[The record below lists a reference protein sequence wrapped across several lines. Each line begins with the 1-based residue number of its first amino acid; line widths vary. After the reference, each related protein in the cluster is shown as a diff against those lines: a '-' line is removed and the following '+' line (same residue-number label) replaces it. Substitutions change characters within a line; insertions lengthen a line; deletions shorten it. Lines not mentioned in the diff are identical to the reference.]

1 MSAWIYLFSKFSS
14 EALLLEALFISLLI
28 AGYAAFWILRKRR
41 LGAIRA
47 ADVPA
52 PLVKAYLSELIGD
65 AQVLRT
71 QLFGLLG
78 GNGAVSAEA
87 LAQAGLSRAMLSAAG
102 MGATPSLTNL

>member
-1 MSAWIYLFSKFSS
+1 MSAWIYLFSKFTS
-14 EALLLEALFISLLI
+14 EALLLETLFISLLV

-41 LGAIRA
+41 FGAIRA

-65 AQVLRT
+65 AKVLRT

-78 GNGAVSAEA
+78 GDGAVSAEM
-87 LAQAGLSRAMLSAAG
+87 LAQSALTRSMLAAAG
-102 MGATPSLTNL
+102 AG